1 MTTLEAKLEAARKS
15 LVYNQA
21 KVEAGITAAEQE
33 EKNSSPRYNPF
44 DLLERT
50 PELTAAI
57 ERDRK
62 NRSEF

>member
-1 MTTLEAKLEAARKS
+1 MATLEAKLDAARKS

-21 KVEAGITAAEQE
+21 EVDAGIKAAEQE

-44 DLLERT
+44 DLLEKT